1 MGNSYAK
8 ERGVQVGWSITRIAD
23 QEVAAAMGHD
33 QVERRISERTKGL
46 AVWPLRMDFDTGG
59 GDIKTF
65 FFEKQPLGME
75 LLNKL
80 PIKVDTFKPDSYAK
94 SCGVEIGWLITRVG
108 DHDVTHE
115 TKFEQV
121 IEYLVEGVCELPPVE
136 RDSGKPP
143 SRRFPW

>member
-33 QVERRISERTKGL
+33 QVDRRILDRSANL
-46 AVWPLRMDFDTGG
+46 AVWPLRMDFDSGG
-59 GDIKTF
+59 GEIKTF

-121 IEYLVEGVCELPPVE
+121 IEYLVEGVCELPRIE
-136 RDSGKPP
+136 RDSANDKDA
-143 SRRFPW
+143 R